1 MTYIAIWASG
11 IALGVVLYW
20 IVLSLRGALTPITF
34 LAAFLAVVAQCYGAK
49 LQYRL
54 EHVSLGYALMFPP
67 LEVFEPGVRI
77 PMGVFLGGLVPIL
90 FCMALRAPW
99 RHVGDG
105 LALGGAAMVAVGRF
119 ACWVN
124 GCCMGTVCG
133 RWALPFC
140 VTTPPG
146 SETYN
151 AQLRQNL
158 IPLSAT
164 QSLPAHP
171 LPLYF
176 AAGGLAIFC
185 VMIWMFRRQ
194 TAPGMMLVV
203 ASTLAAAGKLA
214 LEPLR
219 AEPRPPGL
227 MFELPE
233 IVLAVGLL
241 TLLVILVRRLAS
253 RPATVT
259 AAEVKGVLAGTLALG
274 LGLAGARGAAAD
286 AAPAV
291 VVTRHV
297 PTAEQ
302 ALSSYAQN
310 PLKNRRGLRQLE
322 HDGTDTLPPVV
333 LLAMGDARLRSGQ
346 RRQAARLFS
355 EVIDRE
361 PGEPFE
367 SWARLGLGWN
377 ALMAGDVD
385 SARPYFADIAD
396 SGSNTSGMARLLVA
410 LVDASDGK
418 DVGVEV
424 FDKIAAD
431 ETATPSLRDV
441 AGLSGGYARY
451 WKGDYQGAV
460 SVLEDA
466 AARTSSGQL
475 VDDLQY
481 AAAWARVRGGDR
493 ERGEAAL

>member
-20 IVLSLRGALTPITF
+20 IVLYLRGTLTPITF
-34 LAAFLAVVAQCYGAK
+34 LAAFLAVVAQCYGSK

-54 EHVSLGYALMFPP
+54 EHLSLGYAVVFPP

-77 PMGVFLGGLVPIL
+77 PLGVFLGGLIPTL

-99 RHVGDG
+99 RQVGDG

-146 SETYN
+146 SEVYN
-151 AQLRQNL
+151 TQLRQNL
-158 IPLSAT
+158 IQLSAT

-176 AAGGLAIFC
+176 AAGGLAIFG

-214 LEPLR
+214 LETLR

-227 MFELPE
+227 MFALPAT
-233 IVLAVGLL
+233 VLAVGLL

-253 RPATVT
+253 RPATLA

-274 LGLAGARGAAAD
+274 LGLAGAPAAAAAD
-286 AAPAV
+286 APAV

-310 PLKNRRGLRQLE
+310 PTKNRRGLRQLE

-361 PGEPFE
+361 PGEPFV

-377 ALMAGDVD
+377 ALLAGDVD
-385 SARPYFADIAD
+385 TARPY
-396 SGSNTSGMARLLVA
+396 L
-410 LVDASDGK
+410 
-418 DVGVEV
+418 EE
-424 FDKIAAD
+424 IAA
-431 ETATPSLRDV
+431 
-441 AGLSGGYARY
+441 AGSARGRAAHLSR
-451 WKGDYQGAV
+451 
-460 SVLEDA
+460 
-466 AARTSSGQL
+466 
-475 VDDLQY
+475 
-481 AAAWARVRGGDR
+481 
-493 ERGEAAL
+493 